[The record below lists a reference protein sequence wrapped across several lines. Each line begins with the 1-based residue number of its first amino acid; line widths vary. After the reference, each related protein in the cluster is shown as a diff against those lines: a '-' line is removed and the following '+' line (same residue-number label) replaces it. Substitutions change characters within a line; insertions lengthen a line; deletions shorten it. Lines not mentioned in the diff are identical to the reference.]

1 MDREILKKYFAPK
14 KFTLIGLSILILF
27 GTAIGSITP
36 YIFGKVIDLII
47 SGRISGIL
55 ILMLLMLLLEIIG
68 AILSSIENYFG
79 SKVTLEISNLIKID
93 LFSKII
99 CMGME
104 NLDQYTKGELIN
116 RIENDTSAIAK
127 SYLDFITGI
136 FQIVI
141 SVIVSF
147 YFAILLSKELTV
159 VFILFFPIL
168 YGGTMI
174 FKKKYKQSLER
185 MKKFTDK
192 LWGFTN
198 EVFGNFE
205 GLKSNVLESFFQ
217 KKMGVMFTESERVSK
232 KFFVIQGEMNF
243 FQNAINAMFD
253 CFMLGVAGILIST
266 RKLSIGNYVS
276 FNQYIGT
283 LTQATAQV
291 MSFVVGLTAC
301 RVSVQRVEDIFNEPI
316 EDVSLSDKN
325 KVGTIENIKF
335 ESVTFGYQD
344 ALVLKGLNLTLNGAG
359 MYAVVGKN
367 GCGKSTLLKLLLRL
381 YRQSAGNI
389 FINGNNIKNFNLAN
403 LRQQISYIPKNSF
416 LLNETVRFN
425 ITLGRKIDDKSLAEI
440 CRKVDL
446 VDFIESLPHKYEEII
461 GENGCILSSGTK
473 QKFAIARAMLQNT
486 TLWLCDEIT
495 SDLDGDV
502 EKKIVE
508 ILQKLAK
515 DKIIIIISH
524 KLSTIDKSN
533 MIFLMHDGCIE
544 EAGTNK
550 EMIGR
555 SCLYRQMF
563 EESLNIS

>member
-1 MDREILKKYFAPK
+1 M
-14 KFTLIGLSILILF
+14 
-27 GTAIGSITP
+27 
-36 YIFGKVIDLII
+36 
-47 SGRISGIL
+47 
-55 ILMLLMLLLEIIG
+55 
-68 AILSSIENYFG
+68 
-79 SKVTLEISNLIKID
+79 
-93 LFSKII
+93 
-99 CMGME
+99 
-104 NLDQYTKGELIN
+104 
-116 RIENDTSAIAK
+116 
-127 SYLDFITGI
+127 
-136 FQIVI
+136 
-141 SVIVSF
+141 
-147 YFAILLSKELTV
+147 
-159 VFILFFPIL
+159 FILFFPIL

-389 FINGNNIKNFNLAN
+389 FINGN
-403 LRQQISYIPKNSF
+403 
-416 LLNETVRFN
+416 T
-425 ITLGRKIDDKSLAEI
+425 GRHPD
-440 CRKVDL
+440 V
-446 VDFIESLPHKYEEII
+446 
-461 GENGCILSSGTK
+461 GC
-473 QKFAIARAMLQNT
+473 
-486 TLWLCDEIT
+486 
-495 SDLDGDV
+495 
-502 EKKIVE
+502 
-508 ILQKLAK
+508 
-515 DKIIIIISH
+515 
-524 KLSTIDKSN
+524 
-533 MIFLMHDGCIE
+533 
-544 EAGTNK
+544 
-550 EMIGR
+550 
-555 SCLYRQMF
+555 
-563 EESLNIS
+563 

>member
-1 MDREILKKYFAPK
+1 
-14 KFTLIGLSILILF
+14 
-27 GTAIGSITP
+27 
-36 YIFGKVIDLII
+36 
-47 SGRISGIL
+47 
-55 ILMLLMLLLEIIG
+55 
-68 AILSSIENYFG
+68 
-79 SKVTLEISNLIKID
+79 
-93 LFSKII
+93 
-99 CMGME
+99 
-104 NLDQYTKGELIN
+104 
-116 RIENDTSAIAK
+116 
-127 SYLDFITGI
+127 
-136 FQIVI
+136 
-141 SVIVSF
+141 
-147 YFAILLSKELTV
+147 
-159 VFILFFPIL
+159 
-168 YGGTMI
+168 
-174 FKKKYKQSLER
+174 
-185 MKKFTDK
+185 
-192 LWGFTN
+192 
-198 EVFGNFE
+198 
-205 GLKSNVLESFFQ
+205 
-217 KKMGVMFTESERVSK
+217 
-232 KFFVIQGEMNF
+232 MNF
-243 FQNAINAMFD
+243 CQNAINAMFD
-253 CFMLGVAGILIST
+253 CFMLGVAGILISN

-502 EKKIVE
+502 EKK
-508 ILQKLAK
+508 
-515 DKIIIIISH
+515 
-524 KLSTIDKSN
+524 
-533 MIFLMHDGCIE
+533 
-544 EAGTNK
+544 
-550 EMIGR
+550 
-555 SCLYRQMF
+555 
-563 EESLNIS
+563 